1 MEPGAEYGDD
11 FEDDDAGA
19 CWARAGMRVHALFD
33 DDEAWYAGRIKFDHG
48 DATFDI
54 AYDDGD
60 HKARVPLAD
69 LRPLPEQPGRATA
82 AEVAVARKP

>member
-33 DDEAWYAGRIKFDHG
+33 DDEAWYAGRIKFDH
-48 DATFDI
+48 TYI
-54 AYDDGD
+54 
-60 HKARVPLAD
+60 
-69 LRPLPEQPGRATA
+69 PEQKSPELFT
-82 AEVAVARKP
+82 